1 MSLAGCPGAERLRN
15 SFPDEIPC
23 ACGEKVEMWP
33 DEFEIRCPA
42 CGRKVER
49 TVPPACIEW
58 CAAAKKCVGDRL
70 YDKFMRSRERR

>member
-58 CAAAKKCVGDRL
+58 CSAAKECVGDRL
-70 YDKFMRSRERR
+70 YDKFMRARERR